1 MRRIRSI
8 VLIVTCLLLPG
19 CTQSNDVYTDE
30 RFYTDDYLPNY
41 DVSEQHIVSSG
52 YLDKQD
58 TTYYACGPLS
68 ETWIH
73 YYDDQTGTE
82 GILCG
87 KPECTHDS
95 NLCNGYIFIPMGIQ
109 VYDQHLYWLSDATQI
124 WRMNLQGTEREFV
137 RTVEFAKSGGI
148 INIYFAIH
156 RGYVYEGYVENE
168 VEDGETYMRLHIRQY
183 SLADPEAPGKDI
195 INQRYEG
202 IPNMSWC
209 FKGNNIYF
217 WIDCQETNGDNRQRE
232 FLAYDIVKD
241 QMETIWSG
249 EEDWYT
255 KGYVIDDDEKG
266 MVILEAEEF
275 QENEDLYIRKSY
287 LDFESGTKENG
298 EKVLIG
304 QDYVYQ
310 GGIADGYI
318 LVFHYIEQS
327 EDGDSDFSEYKLYD
341 YDFNLI
347 REGKVPDNKLYCA
360 GIDETGILLDEYYG
374 SDTRDYYKVYRIPTT
389 AEGEEE
395 LLINVVR
402 DISMFNVHG
411 E

>member
-1 MRRIRSI
+1 MWRIRSI
-8 VLIVTCLLLPG
+8 VLIMTCLLLPG
-19 CTQSNDVYTDE
+19 CTQSNGVYTDE
-30 RFYTDDYLPNY
+30 RFYTDDYLPDY
-41 DVSEQHIVSSG
+41 DVSMEYQAG
-52 YLDKQD
+52 TGNLDKEGSV
-58 TTYYACGPLS
+58 YYVCAPQ
-68 ETWIH
+68 TQAWIH
-73 YYDDQTGTE
+73 YYDDETKSE

-87 KPECTHDS
+87 KPECTHEEIT
-95 NLCNGYIFIPMGIQ
+95 CNAFIQSPMGIQ
-109 VYDQHLYWLSDATQI
+109 VYDHHLYWLSGATQI
-124 WRMNLQGTEREFV
+124 WRMNLQGTERELV
-137 RTVEFAKSGGI
+137 RNVEYAQSGSGLDP
-148 INIYFAIH
+148 YFAVH
-156 RGYVYEGYVENE
+156 RGYIYSRYMEGEVEN
-168 VEDGETYMRLHIRQY
+168 GKHYYRIRICQY
-183 SLADPEAPGKDI
+183 SLTDPEAPGKEI
-195 INQRYEG
+195 FSQRYTG
-202 IPNMSWC
+202 LPDFTWL
-209 FKGNNIYF
+209 FKGNTIYYF
-217 WIDCQETNGDNRQRE
+217 LDTESETDGIYQRE
-232 FLAYDIVKD
+232 IWAYHIMDEQLKL
-241 QMETIWSG
+241 IWSG

-255 KGYVIDDDEKG
+255 KGYVIDEDEKG
-266 MVILEAEEF
+266 VVILEAEEF
-275 QENEDLYIRKSY
+275 QENKDLYIRKSY
-287 LDFESGTKENG
+287 IDFESGTKESG

-310 GGIADGYI
+310 GGIVDGYI

-360 GIDETGILLDEYYG
+360 GIDETGIFLEEFYW

>member
-1 MRRIRSI
+1 
-8 VLIVTCLLLPG
+8 
-19 CTQSNDVYTDE
+19 
-30 RFYTDDYLPNY
+30 
-41 DVSEQHIVSSG
+41 
-52 YLDKQD
+52 
-58 TTYYACGPLS
+58 
-68 ETWIH
+68 
-73 YYDDQTGTE
+73 
-82 GILCG
+82 
-87 KPECTHDS
+87 
-95 NLCNGYIFIPMGIQ
+95 
-109 VYDQHLYWLSDATQI
+109 
-124 WRMNLQGTEREFV
+124 
-137 RTVEFAKSGGI
+137 
-148 INIYFAIH
+148 
-156 RGYVYEGYVENE
+156 
-168 VEDGETYMRLHIRQY
+168 
-183 SLADPEAPGKDI
+183 
-195 INQRYEG
+195 
-202 IPNMSWC
+202 
-209 FKGNNIYF
+209 
-217 WIDCQETNGDNRQRE
+217 
-232 FLAYDIVKD
+232 
-241 QMETIWSG
+241 MESIWSG

-255 KGYVIDDDEKG
+255 KGYVIDEDEKG
-266 MVILEAEEF
+266 IVILEAEEF
-275 QENEDLYIRKSY
+275 QENKDLYIRKSY

-310 GGIADGYI
+310 GGIVDGYI

-395 LLINVVR
+395 LLIDVVR